1 MRKRGLC
8 LFVSCML
15 LTACQNAGDTSET
28 FEEHAYEANTEY
40 DSVEEFLEDSNETMF
55 VLGNKTRQKNIAAD
69 ANAGMQLYV
78 EDTGVTVGEV
88 YASVTYE
95 CEVGEDRFK
104 VNLATYNYSDGEG
117 SMQYIIDNN
126 SDAFSEEEIGG
137 RTVYYCPCPDIE
149 EYNCYLMV
157 WEGKMFVLN
166 IEKGYDSYV
175 EMIMAYIE

>member
-1 MRKRGLC
+1 
-8 LFVSCML
+8 
-15 LTACQNAGDTSET
+15 
-28 FEEHAYEANTEY
+28 
-40 DSVEEFLEDSNETMF
+40 
-55 VLGNKTRQKNIAAD
+55 
-69 ANAGMQLYV
+69 MQLSA

-137 RTVYYCPCPDIE
+137 RTVYYCPGTDVE

>member
-1 MRKRGLC
+1 MRKRGLFF
-8 LFVSCML
+8 FVSCML
-15 LTACQNAGDTSET
+15 LTACQNAGDTSEP

-55 VLGNKTRQKNIAAD
+55 VLGDKTRQKNIAAD
-69 ANAGMQLYV
+69 ANAGMQLSA

-137 RTVYYCPCPDIE
+137 RTVYYCPGTDVE
-149 EYNCYLMV
+149 EYHCYLMV